1 MNIDKKEFILN
12 NISMLDVLNKYG
24 IKTKRTMFSCPFHGV
39 DKTPSAKAYKNT
51 YFCFS
56 CGQKG
61 DLIQFVEDYFN
72 ISFKEAVEK
81 INQDFNLNLTSD
93 YKISKQK
100 LEEIQKQ
107 KDLKKYKE
115 IYINKRMIQACNV
128 YITYDRLLKKLEK
141 NINNENW
148 EDNTL
153 AIIYLQDK
161 LYKIDIYMDKLEKER
176 LEL

>member
-1 MNIDKKEFILN
+1 MNVDKKEFILD

-39 DKTPSAKAYKNT
+39 DKNPSAKAYKNT

-81 INQDFNLNLTSD
+81 INQDFNLNLTND
-93 YKISKQK
+93 YKISKKK
-100 LEEIQKQ
+100 L
-107 KDLKKYKE
+107 KE
-115 IYINKRMIQACNV
+115 IH
-128 YITYDRLLKKLEK
+128 
-141 NINNENW
+141 
-148 EDNTL
+148 
-153 AIIYLQDK
+153 
-161 LYKIDIYMDKLEKER
+161 
-176 LEL
+176 